1 MPLAYGVAN
10 DETNTRPDRTFR
22 HYFQR
27 LFPDIVRLSTFK
39 DMQSTNKKWITSP
52 EEVRRTKSSRQS
64 VDSVKNRG
72 RIRTDNR
79 ARWFFALKDDDIFV
93 HIFGKGKE
101 SKAYTFS
108 GDEEPRKVMDVLPSK
123 SQSDTLKVNNSL

>member
-1 MPLAYGVAN
+1 
-10 DETNTRPDRTFR
+10 
-22 HYFQR
+22 
-27 LFPDIVRLSTFK
+27 
-39 DMQSTNKKWITSP
+39 MQSTNKKRITSP

-64 VDSVKNRG
+64 VDSLKNRG

-93 HIFGKGKE
+93 HTFGKGKE

-123 SQSDTLKVNNSL
+123 AKATP